1 VRSETKVGLGIVGAA
16 LGLGVA
22 GDALLRETPYGLNVL
37 LWTLAL
43 AALSRSRAGA
53 GRCCSVRGG

>member
-22 GDALLRETPYGLNVL
+22 GDALLRETP
-37 LWTLAL
+37 
-43 AALSRSRAGA
+43 
-53 GRCCSVRGG
+53 